1 MSGPHFPEPPP
12 PIAPTTTD
20 SPGVPRQD
28 RTIQD
33 AWKQVEK
40 SSGWN
45 NLLETLGTINATL
58 LISLFV
64 YFRDQFYWLVPFV
77 FSVLFLALQILLA
90 ISKERARELLKRLKA
105 ISDAPA
111 EGASGSTLALA
122 LMTLFPTNTNFV
134 VMLLTLVLRL
144 LTAPVDDR
152 LGPDPLSPYPNVAK
166 STPAELRSIAAKPAQ
181 VQVGPIRVET
191 EGAVAKA
198 SLHIDAPTPAPVSV
212 PAPAFAM
219 VPVRRPPR
227 PGRGRAGSRSSSSTT
242 STGSR
247 GSRTARW
254 AAWLGSGRS
263 VASSRRKAGRCW
275 SCTRGTCSLRRS

>member
-1 MSGPHFPEPPP
+1 MSGPSFPGPPP

-58 LISLFV
+58 LIPLIV

-111 EGASGSTLALA
+111 EGA
-122 LMTLFPTNTNFV
+122 
-134 VMLLTLVLRL
+134 
-144 LTAPVDDR
+144 
-152 LGPDPLSPYPNVAK
+152 
-166 STPAELRSIAAKPAQ
+166 I
-181 VQVGPIRVET
+181 
-191 EGAVAKA
+191 
-198 SLHIDAPTPAPVSV
+198 
-212 PAPAFAM
+212 
-219 VPVRRPPR
+219 
-227 PGRGRAGSRSSSSTT
+227 
-242 STGSR
+242 
-247 GSRTARW
+247 
-254 AAWLGSGRS
+254 GSGP
-263 VASSRRKAGRCW
+263 AH
-275 SCTRGTCSLRRS
+275 TNM